1 MIHLGEIGMS
11 LEEARRKKH
20 DKMKRRF
27 FYRSVVLA
35 ILVGALLF
43 ALISNFNRD
52 TEVYRAGDEAPD
64 FELVQIN
71 ENNELETVRLSD
83 LRGKGVMLNFWATY
97 CPPCEKEMPYM
108 ESLYPKYKDDIEIV
122 AVNLDQ
128 SELVI
133 HKFINKHDLTFPVVH
148 DKNNDVMDLYKV
160 KPLPSTFFIDPEG
173 IIVEKVEGA
182 LTLEKLEEYF
192 QMIQP

>member
-1 MIHLGEIGMS
+1 MG
-11 LEEARRKKH
+11 LEEARKQKH
-20 DKMKRRF
+20 QKMKRRF
-27 FYRSVVLA
+27 FYRAIVLA
-35 ILVGALLF
+35 VLVGAVIF
-43 ALISNFNRD
+43 ALVNNLQRD
-52 TEVYRAGDEAPD
+52 KDIYRAGDLAPD

-71 ENNELETVRLSD
+71 ENNELETIRLSD

-133 HKFINKHDLTFPVVH
+133 HRFIDKYDLTFPVVH
-148 DKNNDVMDLYKV
+148 DTKSDIMDLYKV
-160 KPLPSTFFIDPEG
+160 KPLPSTFFIDPNG
-173 IIVEKVEGA
+173 VIVDKVEGA
-182 LTLEKLEEYF
+182 LTLERLEEYF
-192 QMIQP
+192 QAIQP

>member
-1 MIHLGEIGMS
+1 MS
-11 LEEARRKKH
+11 LEEARKKKH
-20 DKMKRRF
+20 QKMKRRF
-27 FYRSVVLA
+27 FYRAIVLA
-35 ILVGALLF
+35 ILIGALVF
-43 ALISNFNRD
+43 ALITNFTRD
-52 TEVYRAGDEAPD
+52 NDIYRAGDEAPD
-64 FELVQIN
+64 FELTQIN
-71 ENNELETVRLSD
+71 KNNELETIRLSD

-133 HKFINKHDLTFPVVH
+133 HRFIDKYKLTFPVVH
-148 DKNNDVMDLYKV
+148 DTKSDIMDLYKV
-160 KPLPSTFFIDPEG
+160 KPLPSTFFIDPNG

-182 LTLEKLEEYF
+182 LTLERLEEYF
-192 QMIQP
+192 QAIQP